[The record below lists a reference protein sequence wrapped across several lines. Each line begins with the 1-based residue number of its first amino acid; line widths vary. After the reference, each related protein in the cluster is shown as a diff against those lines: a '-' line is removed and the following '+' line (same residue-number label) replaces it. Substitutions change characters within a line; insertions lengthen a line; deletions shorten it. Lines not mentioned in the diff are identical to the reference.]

1 MPMIFRK
8 TGREVRWANEVID
21 LSWAYRA
28 GRLVQVAHGAG
39 IFERLAAGRATAAA
53 IARDRKLDAA
63 VVEKMLCPLA
73 AMGLVRR
80 AGGRAWK
87 LAPKAAATLVS
98 DAPFYQGN
106 TLAHSANVWS
116 FWNNLESV
124 VRGKR
129 GAWRYVEGEGAGVI
143 RSHRDFIL
151 AMHNMAMAG
160 RAARLAERVSVKGRR
175 RLMDIGGGPGSYAMA
190 LCERNPGLRATVFDR
205 PETVKI
211 AREVISRLGMS
222 GRVGTVVGDW
232 DENDFGEGN
241 DVVLLSNIMHGAND
255 KAEMK
260 MAKAHRSLVPGGLL
274 IVQDFLM
281 NAAKT
286 GPLIPALFGV
296 MVGAFALPEMTAR
309 IRAAGFSKLRAWPM
323 PANVGT
329 TVITAEKS
337 N

>member
-1 MPMIFRK
+1 MIFKK

-39 IFERLAAGRATAAA
+39 IFERLAAGHATAAV

-63 VVEKMLCPLA
+63 MVEKMLSPLA

-80 AGGRAWK
+80 AGGEAWQ
-87 LAPKAAATLVS
+87 LAPKAVATLVS
-98 DAPFYQGN
+98 DAPFYQGS

-116 FWNNLESV
+116 FWNNLESA

-129 GAWRYVEGEGAGVI
+129 GTWRYVEGEGGSPI

-160 RAARLAERVSVKGRR
+160 RAAWLAERVNVKGRR

-190 LCERNPGLRATVFDR
+190 LCERNPGLRATVFDL

-211 AREVISRLGMS
+211 AREVIVRLGMS
-222 GRVGTVVGDW
+222 GRVEQIAGDW
-232 DENDFGEGN
+232 DKNDFGQGN

-260 MAKAHRSLVPGGLL
+260 LAKAHKSLVPRGLL

-281 NAAKT
+281 NATKT

-296 MVGAFALPEMTAR
+296 MVGAFSLLEMTER
-309 IRAAGFSKLRAWPM
+309 ILAAGFSKLRARPM